1 MFAQVLAGSA
11 GAKEGRDESKN
22 GVLIQKRNERAM
34 EVLRMVQHQRQKCQR
49 EPNGQGRQ
57 TFSLE
62 QDKTDGRI
70 ALLYGAGHCRDLTR
84 RLIKEGYVPTK
95 REWRTAFRATPP
107 NLGDFFLDVQEWKQ
121 AQYRS
126 QTSGVDTSSWSKEEG
141 RDILQSMD
149 TSTLESVAVSLVVLP
164 LYLLLGGF
172 DWVSTVSELG
182 NALEVGSY
190 VDGLA
195 SVMVYLVRHVALY
208 VAISKFV
215 VDWGGNGGV
224 LLDEDGD

>member
-1 MFAQVLAGSA
+1 
-11 GAKEGRDESKN
+11 
-22 GVLIQKRNERAM
+22 
-34 EVLRMVQHQRQKCQR
+34 MVQQQHQQR
-49 EPNGQGRQ
+49 EPKGQGQQ
-57 TFSLE
+57 TASSE
-62 QDKTDGRI
+62 QDRGDGRI

-84 RLIKEGYVPTK
+84 RLINEGYVPTK

-107 NLGDFFLDVQEWKQ
+107 NLGDFFLDVQDWKN
-121 AQYRS
+121 AQYQS
-126 QTSGVDTSSWSKEEG
+126 QSGSVATSSWSKEG
-141 RDILQSMD
+141 RDILRSMD

-195 SVMVYLVRHVALY
+195 SMVVYLVRHVALY

-224 LLDEDGD
+224 LLDEEGD